1 MRLWMSGVE
10 LGVYM
15 FAGYAMQAI
24 GLQYTSASRS
34 AFLLYLNVKLVPMFE
49 LSPSRLINPLI
60 DQLKACSLFRCRCRY

>member
-1 MRLWMSGVE
+1 LGESLGGKREMRLWMSGVE

-34 AFLLYLNVKLVPMFE
+34 AFLLYLNVKLVPMFGC
-49 LSPSRLINPLI
+49 LRI
-60 DQLKACSLFRCRCRY
+60 D